1 MARDSV
7 AITALTLNGGVARPA
22 GTAINVSN
30 GAVVDPAGDTDSF
43 LIEVRNTTAAE
54 KDVTIKAGVG
64 PTADLGDLVVPVA
77 ANTGVQII
85 CIESARF
92 AQADGT
98 VNIDFEASMTGTV
111 AALRLPAGI

>member
-7 AITALTLNGGVARPA
+7 TITALTLNGGVARPT
-22 GTAINVSN
+22 GTTISVAN
-30 GAVVDPAGDTDSF
+30 GAVVDPGGDTDSF
-43 LIEVRNTTAAE
+43 LLEVRNTNAAE

-64 PTADLGDLVVPVA
+64 PTAGLGDLVVPVA
-77 ANTGVQII
+77 ADTGVQVI

-98 VNIDFEASMTGTV
+98 VNIDFEAAMTGTV
-111 AALRLPAGI
+111 AAYRLPAGI